1 MIDFREYSNPDK
13 ELEELLLSE
22 EKKGG
27 GFTDALI
34 KGLAIKFQSQ
44 ILKHASEVISDLEAT
59 SAEKNLASM
68 GAKIASLISLGIA
81 NNTNNRTVLS
91 KGVAA
96 ISLRGI

>member
-27 GFTDALI
+27 SFTDALI

-44 ILKHASEVISDLEAT
+44 ILKHAREIVSDPEAT
-59 SAEKNLASM
+59 PAEKNLASM
-68 GAKIASLISLGIA
+68 GAKTASLIALNIA
-81 NNTNNRTVLS
+81 NNTSNRTILS
-91 KGVAA
+91 KGLAA
-96 ISLRGI
+96 LSLRGT